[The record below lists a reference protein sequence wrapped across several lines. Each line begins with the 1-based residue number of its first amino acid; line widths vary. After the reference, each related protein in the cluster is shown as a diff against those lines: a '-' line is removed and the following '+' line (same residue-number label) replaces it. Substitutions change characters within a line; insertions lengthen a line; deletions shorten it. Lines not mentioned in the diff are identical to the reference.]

1 MKNRKIQIIKI
12 IFAFLIIVIA
22 TEAYIIC
29 RKEKLQKYV
38 VLNEN
43 LVYEGKIYLRQVD
56 HLIAVQLGEQ
66 CGITDLKQQVFT
78 IQGEDKSKWI
88 CVREDEMEGIYKES
102 SEMDITLQSLK
113 PNVLVIKDNGS
124 IESRQVKITD
134 TTLIEKVVSQLTD
147 KNRIENPINISVLKK
162 VIMYSGSHPGLGYIC
177 YYAHNDDGK
186 CYLMNSSKSEIWQIG
201 HELMEYVM

>member
-1 MKNRKIQIIKI
+1 
-12 IFAFLIIVIA
+12 
-22 TEAYIIC
+22 
-29 RKEKLQKYV
+29 
-38 VLNEN
+38 
-43 LVYEGKIYLRQVD
+43 
-56 HLIAVQLGEQ
+56 
-66 CGITDLKQQVFT
+66 LKQQVFS

-134 TTLIEKVVSQLTD
+134 TILIEKVVSQLTD
-147 KNRIENPINISVLKK
+147 KNRIENSINISVLKK

-201 HELMEYVM
+201 HELMEYIT